1 MLEIHAEEILL
12 KINELKNTFDIY
24 NTSQDKEYL
33 DGLKQLRNIYREEGI
48 DFDRYMDINVI
59 DEYTQIGV
67 FMGDDLYGVASYNT
81 KTKRFII
88 DENEISDSIN
98 AYREDNQ

>member
-1 MLEIHAEEILL
+1 L
-12 KINELKNTFDIY
+12 KDIFNTY

-48 DFDRYMDINVI
+48 DFDRYMDTNTDAMGMAT
-59 DEYTQIGV
+59 DEEYIQVGV